1 MYLQKLIFVAVV
13 LEFDFVFTWF
23 LGLFLLMQRKSEF
36 KIPSNVIHSTTN
48 QTRAA
53 VVVVV
58 GYDVFRE

>member
-1 MYLQKLIFVAVV
+1 MVPWVVVVV
-13 LEFDFVFTWF
+13 LADAE
-23 LGLFLLMQRKSEF
+23 KSEF

>member
-1 MYLQKLIFVAVV
+1 MVPWVAVV
-13 LEFDFVFTWF
+13 VLVVAE
-23 LGLFLLMQRKSEF
+23 
-36 KIPSNVIHSTTN
+36 KIQIQNTINVIHSTTN